1 MRGMEW
7 GKAFNHFFSFSFREH
22 TKQQLQQWRITRSSP
37 GSHAPPPPTT
47 SPKQPPASSPPHK
60 ELQDSTATPHHQ
72 PDSLVSKRDVYRY
85 NHGHHPQWLFLPL
98 FGQDGGEIFA
108 KERESM
114 ASESASKF
122 AQKIDL
128 LKEFLSSAFFFPVSI
143 ELIGE
148 LLSSSKSPQ
157 STPTS
162 SHSLSSSNKGD
173 SLHTS

>member
-1 MRGMEW
+1 MSNTNAGLFFFMRGTEW
-7 GKAFNHFFSFSFREH
+7 GQAFNQFFSFSFREH

-47 SPKQPPASSPPHK
+47 SPKQPLASSPAHK

-72 PDSLVSKRDVYRY
+72 PDSLVSKRDFYRY
-85 NHGHHPQWLFLPL
+85 NHSHPPQRLFLSL

-122 AQKIDL
+122 AENWSIFFL
-128 LKEFLSSAFFFPVSI
+128 LKEFLSWVHFF
-143 ELIGE
+143 
-148 LLSSSKSPQ
+148 LS
-157 STPTS
+157 
-162 SHSLSSSNKGD
+162 L
-173 SLHTS
+173 